1 MEHIFDDSALSCID
15 IGLLSW
21 AQHRERFTKK
31 DILERFPTL
40 HEAWLNATL
49 SYFAGTK
56 GYFELVGDYEYVF
69 VGAKKKEKVLTP
81 LEQQFE
87 DFRLEYKR
95 TTGCAVPGFNTA
107 LKAFKARHKDWKE
120 CIPLLSPALR
130 KEVEYRKYRASIKEF
145 VAPFANFE
153 TWMGNQRRWEKEYD
167 LPSGN
172 KPIWSKPDLFVT
184 YKEEML
190 SYAFLLEKVN
200 LSEFEYSIW
209 ASKIGPFLNIDR
221 QMSPSV
227 RRQKFI
233 QAHEAAHL
241 TPQIV
246 EKSGGLF
253 QYLVAICK
261 P

>member
-1 MEHIFDDSALSCID
+1 MEHIFDDSTLSARAL
-15 IGLLSW
+15 GVLLW
-21 AQHRERFTKK
+21 CQHRERFTAK
-31 DILERFPTL
+31 DIQDRFIEFFGDYESLLDLLTFFV
-40 HEAWLNATL
+40 A
-49 SYFAGTK
+49 TK

-81 LEQQFE
+81 LEQKFE

-120 CIPLLSPALR
+120 CIPLLTPALR

-145 VAPFANFE
+145 VAPWANFE

-167 LPSGN
+167 IPAQQESA
-172 KPIWSKPDLFVT
+172 WSDQRL
-184 YKEEML
+184 
-190 SYAFLLEKVN
+190 
-200 LSEFEYSIW
+200 LSEYMQELGGDKPKLLSQFEYSIW
-209 ASKIGPFLNIDR
+209 HSKIGPFMNIDR
-221 QMSPSV
+221 QMSPAV
-227 RRQKFI
+227 RRQKI
-233 QAHEAAHL
+233 LHAHEAAQL

-246 EKSGGLF
+246 DKAGGLF